1 MKNKIYQQIAKLGKA
16 YGADKIVLFGSR
28 ARNDHRERSD
38 IDIAVYGLADS
49 ARAAFRSAVEELPT
63 LLDFDIVFIDENT
76 DSALLLNI
84 QKDGITLMSKLDE
97 KYNKFIS
104 ATDKLCAAIDDYDKY
119 GLDTIRDGVIQRFE
133 FCTEL
138 AWKTLRE
145 YLTEQ
150 GYTDL
155 NSPKNVMKTAFADG
169 ILNDEQGWL
178 DILDSRNI
186 TSHVY
191 DEATAEKIFNNIR
204 GTYADLFKQLTA
216 QIKVK

>member
-1 MKNKIYQQIAKLGKA
+1 MNNKIYQQIAKLGKA

-49 ARAAFRSAVEELPT
+49 ARTAFRSAVEELPT
-63 LLDFDIVFIDENT
+63 LLDFDIVFIDDNT

-84 QKDGITLMSKLDE
+84 QKDGITLMSKMDE
-97 KYNKFIS
+97 KYNKFIA

-150 GYTDL
+150 GYTEI

-169 ILNDEQGWL
+169 VLNDEQGWL
-178 DILDSRNI
+178 EILDARNI

-204 GTYADLFKQLTA
+204 GTYAKLFKQL
-216 QIKVK
+216 IDSLRV